1 MKAMTMKTIYTNVR
15 TTLACAALLA
25 SVALAGCATG
35 PAPHPTPAQIVAQVC
50 PAAQLTMASLTAL
63 EDLPAAARADLA
75 KAAPVVGAVCAR
87 GTAVDLSSLQSL
99 ASTVT
104 PALLRVADAAGLS
117 PIDHKHIADD
127 LAAVQLVLNLA
138 LISAGKAPV
147 LLSPSAPAPLVPPQP
162 SDASVLQ

>member
-35 PAPHPTPAQIVAQVC
+35 PAPHPTPAQTVAQVC

-138 LISAGKAPV
+138 LISAGEAPV
-147 LLSPSAPAPLVPPQP
+147 LLPPAAPTP
-162 SDASVLQ
+162 

>member
-63 EDLPAAARADLA
+63 EDMPAAARADLA
-75 KAAPVVGAVCAR
+75 KAAPVVDAVCAP
-87 GTAVDLSSLQSL
+87 GAAVDLSSLQAL
-99 ASTVT
+99 AITALPAMLRIVDVAGLAPADHDKIVLGLTAGEIILDGALMAAGQT
-104 PALLRVADAAGLS
+104 PAPAA
-117 PIDHKHIADD
+117 P
-127 LAAVQLVLNLA
+127 
-138 LISAGKAPV
+138 
-147 LLSPSAPAPLVPPQP
+147 
-162 SDASVLQ
+162 

>member
-75 KAAPVVGAVCAR
+75 KAAPVVGAVCAP
-87 GTAVDLSSLQSL
+87 GATVDLSSLQAL
-99 ASTVT
+99 ASTAL
-104 PALLRVADAAGLS
+104 PALFRIVDAAGLT
-117 PIDHKHIADD
+117 PADHDKIVLELTVGQIA
-127 LAAVQLVLNLA
+127 LNGALMAAGYLP
-138 LISAGKAPV
+138 GP
-147 LLSPSAPAPLVPPQP
+147 APAAP
-162 SDASVLQ
+162 